1 MKFYVREG
9 QRDYTGVKACAHR
22 IGQKH
27 RVTVECMPGAPAQL
41 AESLAGHASCSG
53 AAVPRLKIVAPI
65 AKSGVYGVISSRG
78 PGKVHCVIS
87 DRARHLECTGSG
99 FRWGEECK
107 HVREVRKAA
116 FDAERRAP

>member
-1 MKFYVREG
+1 MKFYLRKG

-27 RVTVECMPGAPAQL
+27 WVTVECMPGAPAQL
-41 AESLAGHASCSG
+41 TESLAGHASCSG
-53 AAVPRLKIVAPI
+53 AAVPRLKIVAPF
-65 AKSGVYGVISSRG
+65 AKSDVYGVT
-78 PGKVHCVIS
+78 S